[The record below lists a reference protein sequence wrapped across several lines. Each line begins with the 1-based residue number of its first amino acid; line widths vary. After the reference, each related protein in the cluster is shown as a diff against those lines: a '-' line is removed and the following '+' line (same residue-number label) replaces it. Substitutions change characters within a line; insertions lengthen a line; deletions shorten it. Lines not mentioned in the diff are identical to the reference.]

1 MADYPG
7 LTYPETP
14 AAEAET
20 LSLMAFYIQD
30 GFVWLGVLYFSL
42 HYCCSKTAS
51 NLPEQLNYNSNV
63 NGNSPTRDSSGR
75 RRRLD
80 SINDDD
86 DGDDNG
92 GDGDAAGDAAG
103 DGNVDADAAAD
114 DTLLTMAAP
123 SDDSSMVG
131 ANTRRWRPAGGG
143 GRIAWMDTLRVF
155 LTFSIVTYNICCV

>member
-51 NLPEQLNYNSNV
+51 NRPEFNYNSNV

-92 GDGDAAGDAAG
+92 GDRDAAG
-103 DGNVDADAAAD
+103 DGNADTDADAADD

-131 ANTRRWRPAGGG
+131 ANSRRWCAAGGG

-155 LTFSIVTYNICCV
+155 LAFSIVTYNICCV